1 MSGEHSPLALACAAW
16 NCSEAQ
22 ALQTMQELATPMP
35 RQLVFDADFWPS
47 LHVTIQTRR
56 VTAAPVPEEFHAK
69 LAEAL
74 ATLGSHELSLMR
86 LDFMRFP
93 AVAGDEVDTRLINV
107 GAYAQLRWSFQGA
120 KQDAPFH
127 AIAGARIV
135 VSGIVWL

>member
-1 MSGEHSPLALACAAW
+1 
-16 NCSEAQ
+16 
-22 ALQTMQELATPMP
+22 MP

-56 VTAAPVPEEFHAK
+56 MTAAPVPEEFHAN

-74 ATLGSHELSLMR
+74 ATLGSHELALMR
-86 LDFMRFP
+86 VDFVRFP
-93 AVAGDEVDTRLINV
+93 AAAGDEVDTRLINV

-120 KQDAPFH
+120 RQDAPFH
-127 AIAGARIV
+127 AIV